1 MSKIKVGD
9 IVECVVTGVQSYGAF
24 VLIDN
29 SINGLIH
36 ISEISKGYVRN
47 IEDFVKV
54 GETVYVKIL
63 ELDEEELRAKV
74 SLKEIREVNKRER
87 YTKIP
92 RSRHKINLKKYSC
105 GVLFERLNSQIE
117 ETYNL
122 LEDKVMLRVDLT
134 HTGIEQEIKQYTD
147 KVKELHKVIRE
158 KTGAGN
164 DFLGWVDWPKEY
176 DYEEVNAIIE
186 ASKKINEECDTLV
199 VCGIGG
205 SYLGA
210 ASAIEMLNGLF
221 SESKVKII
229 FMGNTFSSTYTA
241 QVLKYLEDKEFAI
254 NVISK
259 SGTTTETSIAFR
271 LVKELAIKKYGKA
284 KANSRIYATTDK
296 ARGALKNESN
306 IEGYKTFV
314 IPDDIGGRYSVLTA
328 VGLLPIAVSGQDIRE
343 ILAGAAQARL
353 DFENDNLESNAAYQ
367 YAVARYVLNKK
378 GYPVEMFVTYE
389 PHFQKLGEWWKQLF
403 GESEGKEGKG
413 LLPDSVTYSTD
424 LHSLGQFVQEG
435 TKVLFETV
443 FTVSKPQIDLEIPSD
458 EANLDGLNYLAGKK
472 MSFVNEK
479 ACEGTLA
486 AHEIDGKVPNV
497 LITMDSMNAFNYGYL
512 VYFFEMSCAMSAY
525 LLGINPFNQPGVEVY
540 KKNMF
545 KLLGKF

>member
-1 MSKIKVGD
+1 MGRIKVGD

-47 IEDFVKV
+47 IDDFVRV
-54 GETVYVKIL
+54 GETVFVKIL

-122 LEDKVMLRVDLT
+122 LEDKVMLKVDLS
-134 HTGIEQEIKQYTD
+134 HTGIEQEIKQYTE
-147 KVKELHKVIRE
+147 KVKELHKVIHE

-443 FTVSKPQIDLEIPSD
+443 FTVNKPQIDLEIPSD